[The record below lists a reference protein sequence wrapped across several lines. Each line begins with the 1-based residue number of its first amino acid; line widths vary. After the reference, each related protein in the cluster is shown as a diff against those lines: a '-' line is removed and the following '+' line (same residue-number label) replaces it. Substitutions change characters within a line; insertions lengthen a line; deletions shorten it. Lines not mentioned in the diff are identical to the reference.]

1 MDKILTI
8 IVPAYNME
16 KYLERCLSS
25 MILADKEMDMLE
37 VLVINDGS
45 KDLTSAIGHTFEGKY
60 PQTFRIID
68 KENGHYGS
76 CVNIG
81 LREAR
86 GKYVK
91 VLDADDYFS
100 KSFAE
105 YLGFASKSDADLLLS
120 EYNSIRPDHQY
131 AFYRFSIPS
140 NTALGLDRLSNEQVY
155 DLPHQSI
162 AYKRDL
168 LLDIHYTQTEG
179 LPYTDLEW
187 VSYPMIAVKSV
198 AYFPKVV
205 YEYDLTREGQ
215 SVSQAFHI
223 NAMYEDCTIVEKMVS
238 YYELNKNDIPD
249 DNRRILGE
257 IVFSNLVRIY
267 FHFLLNWPKRIDNNL
282 LIQFDDTIRS
292 SSPELYQRADSILE
306 KRKFMTF
313 RYIHEWRKNQTRKT
327 PLFYFF
333 DLGIA
338 LGGSVRRI
346 KRLF

>member
-1 MDKILTI
+1 
-8 IVPAYNME
+8 
-16 KYLERCLSS
+16 

-162 AYKRDL
+162 AYK
-168 LLDIHYTQTEG
+168 
-179 LPYTDLEW
+179 
-187 VSYPMIAVKSV
+187 
-198 AYFPKVV
+198 
-205 YEYDLTREGQ
+205 
-215 SVSQAFHI
+215 
-223 NAMYEDCTIVEKMVS
+223 
-238 YYELNKNDIPD
+238 
-249 DNRRILGE
+249 
-257 IVFSNLVRIY
+257 
-267 FHFLLNWPKRIDNNL
+267 
-282 LIQFDDTIRS
+282 
-292 SSPELYQRADSILE
+292 
-306 KRKFMTF
+306 
-313 RYIHEWRKNQTRKT
+313 
-327 PLFYFF
+327 
-333 DLGIA
+333 
-338 LGGSVRRI
+338 
-346 KRLF
+346 